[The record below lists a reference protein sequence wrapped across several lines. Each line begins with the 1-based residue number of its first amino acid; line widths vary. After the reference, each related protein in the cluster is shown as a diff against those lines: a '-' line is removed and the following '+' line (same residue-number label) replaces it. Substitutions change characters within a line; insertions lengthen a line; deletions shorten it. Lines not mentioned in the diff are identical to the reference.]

1 MKRVMPSVSELLAR
15 LIQLEERTTQA
26 EERAARAEAKAAQL
40 ESATG
45 HLAAAVVNP
54 KAITR
59 RNLLMKAAGVGAA
72 GVAGSLLLNRPK
84 DALAAFTWNGG
95 ASNAADLETF
105 VTANTGFTN
114 AAVLS
119 LDANAVGNPNTA
131 IDGMRVYGA
140 GTFSGIAAYGG
151 NKNGA
156 AYYGIG
162 GNAVGTGATGSG
174 VLVYSGGAAAGQSQ
188 GEALQA
194 YQNPNQPGR
203 YTYTAQIGAM
213 GSADHSSSSNGLYA
227 YAADNGWG
235 IWGDGG
241 GGNAAVP
248 PVGNTFNVGVYGN
261 SGPGPNTVGVIG
273 YGDSY
278 GRNPAASAHGTAGFG
293 NALGVGGWF
302 TGGRAALAL
311 GSAATSGPPTTS
323 PHSVGDVYLDLK
335 QVIWVCITSGTPGVF
350 VPLQPG
356 GINNFLYT
364 AVSTQQYTLSNSD
377 ALTWATID
385 ATNLR
390 LVITPN
396 FNCQAMLSGSADL
409 WTATAGFNQDIGIMV
424 SGGAYPTTAGQ
435 PEGWKESGG
444 FAGTFSPNAA
454 HVETVVP
461 LAAGTAYTIT
471 LVWKTNHSGSST
483 IAAGAGPIGGKFSPT
498 RLSAM
503 LVATRPGGT
512 TPLAPE
518 VPYEIPPAMRPPVQQ
533 RPGRVPPPR
542 S

>member
-1 MKRVMPSVSELLAR
+1 MNA
-15 LIQLEERTTQA
+15 
-26 EERAARAEAKAAQL
+26 
-40 ESATG
+40 
-45 HLAAAVVNP
+45 

-59 RNLLMKAAGVGAA
+59 RNLLLKAAGVGAA
-72 GVAGSLLLNRPK
+72 GVAGAVLLNRPK
-84 DALAAFTWNGG
+84 DAYAIFTWQGG
-95 ASNAADLETF
+95 AANAADLPTL
-105 VTANTGFTN
+105 VTANPSFPAGY
-114 AAVLS
+114 VLRM
-119 LDANAVGNPNTA
+119 DANQGSNGSTN
-131 IDGMRVYGA
+131 IDGIQTVGSN
-140 GTFSGIAAYGG
+140 GFSGVAAFGG
-151 NKNGA
+151 NKG
-156 AYYGIG
+156 
-162 GNAVGTGATGSG
+162 GTGVYTVGGPATGTGGSG
-174 VLVYSGGAAAGQSQ
+174 SGIRAFSGTSSAGQSSYASIQ
-188 GEALQA
+188 G
-194 YQNPNQPGR
+194 YQQNQQPGI
-203 YTYTAQIGAM
+203 YTYNAIFGAA
-213 GSADHSSSSNGLYA
+213 GATDHSSFSNSLWA
-227 YAADNGWG
+227 YAADRGWG

-241 GGNAAVP
+241 RGNNATPPTGGSI
-248 PVGNTFNVGVYGN
+248 GVIGN
-261 SGPGPNTVGVIG
+261 SGSGPDSVGVQG

-278 GRNPAASAHGTAGFG
+278 GYNNTVSAHGTAGFG

-311 GSAATSGPPTTS
+311 GSAATSGPPTTG
-323 PHSVGDVYLDLK
+323 PHSVGDIYLDLK
-335 QVIWVCITSGTPGVF
+335 QVIWVCVTGGTPGVF

-356 GINNFLYT
+356 GVNNFLYT
-364 AVSTQQYTLSNSD
+364 AVSTSQYTLSNSD

-385 ATNLR
+385 ASNLK

-424 SGGAYPTTAGQ
+424 SGGVYPTTAGQ

-461 LAAGTAYTIT
+461 LAAGTAYTVT

-512 TPLAPE
+512 IPQAPM
-518 VPYEIPPAMRPPVQQ
+518 VPYEIPASMRPPVRQ
-533 RPGRVPPPR
+533 RPGTVPPPTR
-542 S
+542 